1 MAERVAETVQ
11 TDTIFVLLTA
21 FLMLFHLAI
30 GTPLFVVLGL
40 GALVMMLL
48 CGVYSINVFG
58 EAPFSAIDSWALLAM
73 PLFIL
78 AGELISR
85 GRTAADI
92 ARLGEA
98 LVGWVRGGL
107 GMATIFGCFFFAGT
121 SGSSSADTITI
132 GRIMIPAMK
141 RRGYQPS
148 YAASLAASG
157 GILGVIVPPSLIF
170 IVYGIATSTS
180 IGDLF
185 LGGIFPGLL
194 LALAMCLANYLVCKH
209 TDWGVPE
216 RRRFSWS
223 DAASALW
230 QAKYGLGA
238 PLIILGGIYS
248 GIFTP
253 TEAASVAVAYVLVVE
268 MAINRSFGMIEL
280 IAAFGR
286 AAIMTGV
293 LGPIIA
299 FSILFGE
306 TLAILRVPEDI
317 VTFFLGL
324 PVGKA
329 GAVALIIL
337 VLLIVGCILEPIA
350 AILVVMPILL
360 PIGVELGFEPVHFGV
375 FVVCALSVG
384 FITPPVGINL
394 FAAAAVS
401 EEPFLKI
408 AVKAIPAFIA
418 LIAAIAMIALFP
430 GITLWFR

>member
-1 MAERVAETVQ
+1 MNEEY
-11 TDTIFVLLTA
+11 
-21 FLMLFHLAI
+21 
-30 GTPLFVVLGL
+30 PGL
-40 GALVMMLL
+40 
-48 CGVYSINVFG
+48 
-58 EAPFSAIDSWALLAM
+58 
-73 PLFIL
+73 
-78 AGELISR
+78 
-85 GRTAADI
+85 
-92 ARLGEA
+92 RL
-98 LVGWVRGGL
+98 
-107 GMATIFGCFFFAGT
+107 
-121 SGSSSADTITI
+121 
-132 GRIMIPAMK
+132 
-141 RRGYQPS
+141 
-148 YAASLAASG
+148 
-157 GILGVIVPPSLIF
+157 PPSLIF

-194 LALAMCLANYLVCKH
+194 LALAMCLANYLVCKY

-216 RRRFSWS
+216 RRPFSWS

-248 GIFTP
+248 GVFTP

-268 MAINRSFGMIEL
+268 MVINRSFGVSEL

-306 TLAILRVPEDI
+306 TLAILRVPTDI

-324 PVGKA
+324 PVGRA
-329 GAVALIIL
+329 GAVALIIV

-360 PIGVELGFEPVHFGV
+360 PIGMELGFEPVHFGV

-401 EEPFLKI
+401 DEPFLNI

-418 LIAAIAMIALFP
+418 LIAAIVVVALFP